1 MEISRLRQ
9 SLEDL
14 YRTYDIRYL
23 QADPLSMVHRFSRPE
38 DREVAGLIAA
48 AFSYGRVPQIL
59 KTLKGIFAPM
69 AGAPYAFVQNFD
81 LVRDGPKFSGLVHR
95 FNNDQDL
102 ICLLIGL
109 QQVLKEFGSV
119 KGLFLAGYAPSEPDI
134 GPALTRFVE
143 YILALD
149 YSPLY
154 GKRPLPPTAG
164 VRFLLPSP
172 RKKSACKRLNMYLRW
187 MVRCGDSLDLGLWRE
202 ISPAKLLIPLDTHV
216 ARIAKRIGLT
226 KRTAADWRAVR
237 EITEKLRR
245 LDPEDPVRYDFA
257 LAHLGILQQ
266 CGKEVNAAGCAA
278 CVLEWTCRKNS
289 RQR

>member
-1 MEISRLRQ
+1 MMEISRLRQ

-23 QADPLSMVHRFSRPE
+23 QADPLSVVHRFPRPE

-59 KTLKGIFAPM
+59 KTLEKIFGPM
-69 AGAPYAFVQNFD
+69 EGSPYAFVQNFD
-81 LVRDGPKFSGLVHR
+81 CMRDGAKFSGLVHR
-95 FNNDQDL
+95 FNNDRDL
-102 ICLLIGL
+102 ICLLLGL
-109 QQVLKEFGSV
+109 QQVLREFGSI
-119 KGLFLAGYAPSEPDI
+119 KGLFLSGYLPSEPDV

-143 YILALD
+143 HLLSLD

-154 GKRPLPPTAG
+154 GHCSLPPTAG

-187 MVRCGDSLDLGLWRE
+187 VVRCSDSLDLGLWPE
-202 ISPAKLLIPLDTHV
+202 VSPAKLLIPLDTHV

-226 KRTAADWRAVR
+226 RRASADWGAVL
-237 EITEKLRR
+237 EITENLRR
-245 LDPEDPVRYDFA
+245 LDPQDPVRYDFA

-266 CGKEVNAAGCAA
+266 CGKVVNADGCAA
-278 CVLEWTCRKNS
+278 CALEWTC
-289 RQR
+289 QV